1 MTILLAPQSK
11 PVQAFVAASG
21 DSDSEGG
28 EGATGRVRKR
38 GGFRFQGL
46 GYRFLQLRDV

>member
-38 GGFRFQGL
+38 GTRDLLHVWVL
-46 GYRFLQLRDV
+46 GYRV